1 MKFSIKTL
9 ALLSIVSLPVVANES
24 CCGSKKEETKV
35 AVSAASECSS
45 TEQVVAA
52 EAQTRAIEVVKVAEQ
67 AQEQAQQPAEQQA

>member
-45 TEQVVAA
+45 TEQVAA
-52 EAQTRAIEVVKVAEQ
+52 EVQTRAIEVVKVVEQ